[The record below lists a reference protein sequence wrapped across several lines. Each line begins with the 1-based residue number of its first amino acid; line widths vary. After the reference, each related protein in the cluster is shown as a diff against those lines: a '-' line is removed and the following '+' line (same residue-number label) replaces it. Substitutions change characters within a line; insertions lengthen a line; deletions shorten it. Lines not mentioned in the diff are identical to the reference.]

1 MRLFQRKTPPGPISP
16 GMPVL
21 TTEGRLVGSVTGV
34 DERYV
39 QCRLPGDERQHF
51 IPLEAVDRTG
61 DAVRLNL
68 TYREVLSIL

>member
-1 MRLFQRKTPPGPISP
+1 
-16 GMPVL
+16 MPVL